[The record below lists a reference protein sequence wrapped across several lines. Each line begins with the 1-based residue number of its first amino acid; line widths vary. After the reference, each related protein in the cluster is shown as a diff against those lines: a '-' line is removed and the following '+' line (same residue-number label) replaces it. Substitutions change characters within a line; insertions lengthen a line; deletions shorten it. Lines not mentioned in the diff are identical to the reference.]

1 MVGPRLFDEI
11 GNKLSELVANS
22 PAKDLE
28 RNVKAVLSS
37 GFNKLDLVT
46 TEDFEI
52 QRDLL
57 LRTREKLE
65 ALEQRVAGLEAELA
79 KLRSAG
85 AEGLEVD

>member
-65 ALEQRVAGLEAELA
+65 ALELRVASLEAELA
-79 KLRSAG
+79 KLRSAT
-85 AEGLEVD
+85 ADEIETD

>member
-46 TEDFEI
+46 TEDFEL

-79 KLRSAG
+79 KLRSVG
-85 AEGLEVD
+85 ADGLEVD

>member
-85 AEGLEVD
+85 ADGVEVN

>member
-37 GFNKLDLVT
+37 GFNKLELVT
-46 TEDFEI
+46 TEEFEI
-52 QRDLL
+52 QREIL
-57 LRTREKLE
+57 LRTRGKLE
-65 ALEQRVAGLEAELA
+65 ALELRVANLEGELA
-79 KLRSAG
+79 RLRSAS
-85 AEGLEVD
+85 ADDVESD

>member
-37 GFNKLDLVT
+37 GFNKLELVT

-52 QRDLL
+52 QREIL

-65 ALEQRVAGLEAELA
+65 ALELRVANLEGELA
-79 KLRSAG
+79 RLRSAS
-85 AEGLEVD
+85 ADDVESD

>member
-85 AEGLEVD
+85 ADGVEVD

>member
-85 AEGLEVD
+85 ADGLEVD

>member
-22 PAKDLE
+22 PAKDIE

-65 ALEQRVAGLEAELA
+65 ALELRVASLEAELA
-79 KLRSAG
+79 RLRSGG
-85 AEGLEVD
+85 ADEVQVD